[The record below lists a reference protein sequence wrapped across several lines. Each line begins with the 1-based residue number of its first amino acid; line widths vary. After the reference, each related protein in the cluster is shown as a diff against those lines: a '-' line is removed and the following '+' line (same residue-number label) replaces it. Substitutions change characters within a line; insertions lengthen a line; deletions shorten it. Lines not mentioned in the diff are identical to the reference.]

1 MLTEENEIPPLEECQ
16 SEAVT
21 NRKMSNILF
30 QPELKLKASYPNLLK
45 TDRPSS
51 EVMLKSI
58 PINPGGIKRRNLDS
72 SPTEIRWPINSLSLA
87 RRKSTSLVSLD
98 SKSKGSFQ
106 SQDSKEDLELK
117 YLPSY

>member
-1 MLTEENEIPPLEECQ
+1 MVTGENEIPSLEDCK

-30 QPELKLKASYPNLLK
+30 QPELKLKATYPSLLT
-45 TDRPSS
+45 TDVPSS

-58 PINPGGIKRRNLDS
+58 PINPGGIKRRNLNS
-72 SPTEIRWPINSLSLA
+72 SPTEIRWQINSLSLA
-87 RRKSTSLVSLD
+87 RRKSTSFVSPD

-106 SQDSKEDLELK
+106 SQDSTEDLELK
-117 YLPSY
+117 YLSSY